1 MLATGPGNMPTANDP
16 SQSSIAGKAGLG
28 LVPGIDGP
36 GGSFGLPEG
45 LSIPVTAKH
54 KAAAAAFIEWWERPE
69 NAIAIYKTQG
79 SLPCGATALKQLA
92 DSGQLQGGDVVSAEL
107 PHVGPLFPAGAP
119 IWYSQF
125 SSDAQG
131 LLNSAVKGDT
141 SVADALNQLARR
153 PPPAASS
160 APCRGTG
167 AATAPPARPRS
178 WAGCSWPRR

>member
-1 MLATGPGNMPTANDP
+1 MDDCRRLRQVHGRRERDACSPPAPATCRRQR
-16 SQSSIAGKAGLG
+16 SQAVEHRRQGRARAGARD
-28 LVPGIDGP
+28 DGP

-92 DSGQLQGGDVVSAEL
+92 DSGELQGGDVVSAEL
-107 PHVGPLFPAGAP
+107 PHVGPLFPGGAP

-131 LLNSAVKGDT
+131 LLNAAVKGDK
-141 SVADALNQLARR
+141 SVADALNELSDKAK
-153 PPPAASS
+153 SHNS
-160 APCRGTG
+160 
-167 AATAPPARPRS
+167 
-178 WAGCSWPRR
+178 